1 MPSNH
6 FIFCHPLLPPSTFPS
21 IRVFSNKSVL
31 WIRWSKYW
39 SFSFSISP
47 SNEYSGLISIRI
59 HWLDEVTWG
68 PVKEMQTLHI
78 PWSSSA
84 TLPLNHYK
92 TLHQISHGWGD
103 TAFKG
108 VSPLCPPLSGKA
120 TTLFNVIQNSFLWDL
135 IQHRGQVFS
144 IKSSF
149 MYASGKST
157 LKRGGMIFFT
167 PFFFS
172 LARRYRF
179 WDSFEDGRA
188 TRQKDGSSRTSTAFK
203 PCLLYF
209 QHNIHERENTTNYHL
224 TELSILFRFLCFML
238 NGFTVNTGLSMR
250 KLGSASNNNN
260 RNIIHGTGLEVE
272 QHVV

>member
-1 MPSNH
+1 MSPFVWQSNN
-6 FIFCHPLLPPSTFPS
+6 T
-21 IRVFSNKSVL
+21 V
-31 WIRWSKYW
+31 
-39 SFSFSISP
+39 
-47 SNEYSGLISIRI
+47 
-59 HWLDEVTWG
+59 
-68 PVKEMQTLHI
+68 
-78 PWSSSA
+78 
-84 TLPLNHYK
+84 
-92 TLHQISHGWGD
+92 
-103 TAFKG
+103 
-108 VSPLCPPLSGKA
+108 
-120 TTLFNVIQNSFLWDL
+120 LFNVIQNSFLWDL

-157 LKRGGMIFFT
+157 LKRGGMILFT

-238 NGFTVNTGLSMR
+238 NGFTVNTGLSMI
-250 KLGSASNNNN
+250 KLGSASNNN
-260 RNIIHGTGLEVE
+260 RNIIYYTWYWFRSGAACGIDSMLQAELFMTNIPLL
-272 QHVV
+272 